1 MIDRALITKEG
12 KLFHWLTMRFV
23 DVIKSFDL
31 DLNNLKSC
39 PLVKV
44 VDDTVKKLL
53 ESTFRKFFKILNFSI
68 KSPLCLLQ

>member
-1 MIDRALITKEG
+1 
-12 KLFHWLTMRFV
+12 MRFV
-23 DVIKSFDL
+23 KKLDLTKSLDL

-44 VDDTVKKLL
+44 VDDNVKKLL
-53 ESTFRKFFKILNFSI
+53 ESTFRKFFKILNVSI